1 LLWGG
6 GIGKDRID
14 DVVRSPIVF
23 NSYVRPW
30 TDTDMW
36 EQRCIDVHQITYD
49 DERIQS
55 AEGIKRVRQ
64 QFTSWFY
71 REVNTSKTVVLVAW
85 NGETCDL
92 KWLWKITQ
100 APGSRCSLPQ
110 QIKFFIDP
118 FWVVGYFKTC
128 PINKTKSKIESC
140 GILDWD
146 VLIVG
151 CVTANC

>member
-1 LLWGG
+1 MTLFAHLTYST
-6 GIGKDRID
+6 RTF
-14 DVVRSPIVF
+14 VRGLACGSSGF
-23 NSYVRPW
+23 
-30 TDTDMW
+30 
-36 EQRCIDVHQITYD
+36 IDVHQITYD

-55 AEGIKRVRQ
+55 AEGIERVWQ

-71 REVNTSKTVVLVAW
+71 REVNTSETVVLVAW

-118 FWVVGYFKTC
+118 FRVVGYFKTC
-128 PINKTKSKIESC
+128 PINKTKSKIESY

>member
-1 LLWGG
+1 
-6 GIGKDRID
+6 
-14 DVVRSPIVF
+14 
-23 NSYVRPW
+23 
-30 TDTDMW
+30 MW

-49 DERIQS
+49 DDRIQS
-55 AEGIKRVRQ
+55 AEGIERVWQ

-71 REVNTSKTVVLVAW
+71 REVVAW

-110 QIKFFIDP
+110 QIKFFIERTNVRASE
-118 FWVVGYFKTC
+118 W
-128 PINKTKSKIESC
+128 IM
-140 GILDWD
+140 DWD